1 MLNVELIIDNL
12 TYKKKVNNSRHTDT
26 EILFKDSI
34 TRFLSDYQVTETDS
48 TELSVR
54 FRGKPIV
61 TTILDSSVKEITATE
76 FSTETRVDTQLV
88 TR

>member
-1 MLNVELIIDNL
+1 MA
-12 TYKKKVNNSRHTDT
+12 
-26 EILFKDSI
+26 I
-34 TRFLSDYQVTETDS
+34 T
-48 TELSVR
+48 

-88 TR
+88 TRTVANPVIQNTQLPQLSAALALVIIMPFGR